1 MNVEDQAMRWIRGFA
16 PLVALLCMATI
27 ALADGLSGP
36 ADPGLSGFSAAR
48 LMRIAAW
55 LQSKADMLK
64 PTDPV
69 IPGAVVAIA
78 RQGRLAYLQAVGFQD
93 APKRLPMQTNSI
105 FWIASMTK
113 PVTSVAA
120 MILVEEGKLELDAPV
135 ARYLPKLK
143 DMQVGVEKPNP

>member
-48 LMRIAAW
+48 LMRIGAW
-55 LQSKADMLK
+55 LQAKADALK

-69 IPGAVVAIA
+69 IPGAGVAIA
-78 RQGRLAYLQAVGFQD
+78 RQGRLSYLQAGGCQD
-93 APKRLPMQTNSI
+93 RAKTIPMRTNSI
-105 FWIASMTK
+105 FWTASMTK
-113 PVTSVAA
+113 TVTSCGEFFSVRCC
-120 MILVEEGKLELDAPV
+120 K
-135 ARYLPKLK
+135 
-143 DMQVGVEKPNP
+143 